1 MGSQLKHG
9 FPFFSIPCPLT
20 PKSHFRDRWR
30 AVTGNS
36 SCSRGGS
43 SSPLHLPWASALSY
57 VACSLAPIAAESSLL
72 AGLPHCPW
80 SALSFIEILD
90 TLRVES
96 VPLTASA
103 PLNPHPLGK
112 RLTSPTRSSFTHKTR
127 TLISYFSYSGL
138 YCAQRIFIYIARE
151 GREDLIPISQMRNIT
166 SKRSCS
172 LVWSH
177 QFI

>member
-1 MGSQLKHG
+1 MVFL
-9 FPFFSIPCPLT
+9 FSPSLVHSPQNHTWGIGEEQSRQTVPAAG
-20 PKSHFRDRWR
+20 
-30 AVTGNS
+30 AVLPHLFISPELQPS
-36 SCSRGGS
+36 SY
-43 SSPLHLPWASALSY
+43 A
-57 VACSLAPIAAESSLL
+57 ACSLAPTAAESSLL

-96 VPLTASA
+96 VSLTTSA
-103 PLNPHPLGK
+103 PLNPHPLRK
-112 RLTSPTRSSFTHKTR
+112 CLTSPTRSTFTHKTR

-138 YCAQRIFIYIARE
+138 YCARRIFIYIAQE
-151 GREDLIPISQMRNIT
+151 GRVDLIPISQMRNIT